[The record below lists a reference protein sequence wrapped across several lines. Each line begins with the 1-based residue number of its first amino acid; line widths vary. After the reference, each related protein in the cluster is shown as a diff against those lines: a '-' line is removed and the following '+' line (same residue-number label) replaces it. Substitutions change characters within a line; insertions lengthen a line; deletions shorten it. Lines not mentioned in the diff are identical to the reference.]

1 MTSVE
6 SAERLAIALVA
17 LVISIASTA
26 CSKSQA
32 PAIPIAAA
40 AVAPGIQPYASL
52 QEVMDG
58 IIDPAADD
66 LWGSV
71 ETTVSS
77 EGVQEKQPHTPAEWA
92 EVRRK
97 AITLIEASNLLAIE
111 GRQVGAKPFPAEA
124 EGALDSVQ
132 IQRRIADERA
142 VFVVFAGSLRASAQ
156 QALAAID
163 ARDPAA
169 LVQAGGAL
177 DGVCEGCHIN
187 FWYPN
192 QVIPPLP

>member
-6 SAERLAIALVA
+6 SGGRFGIALAA

-26 CSKSQA
+26 CSMGQA
-32 PAIPIAAA
+32 PAVPIAAA
-40 AVAPGIQPYASL
+40 SVAPAIRPYASL

-71 ETTVSS
+71 ETTVTIQ
-77 EGVQEKQPHTPAEWA
+77 GVQEKQPHTPDEWA
-92 EVRRK
+92 QVRRK
-97 AITLIEASNLLAIE
+97 AIALIEASNLLAID

-132 IQRRIADERA
+132 IQQRIADRRA
-142 VFVVFAGSLRASAQ
+142 VFVGFAGSLRVSAQ

-163 ARDPAA
+163 ARDPGA
-169 LVQAGGAL
+169 LVKAGGEL
-177 DGVCEGCHIN
+177 DGVCESCHMT